1 MLSLALLGAAAVASA
16 EPLAVRRLQSDS
28 SCTGR
33 HRSESETCEREFLAN
48 KGQGQGFRADCV
60 GLAGSATEHCIYE
73 PANLIDQC
81 GLLAHQR
88 PGDTPEEKC
97 EAARGCAFKEG
108 ACVRNTKIPLSGMC
122 AGNTHTSRDYQCP
135 GLLVLKTQA
144 SAIQKPTSE
153 DDLATTC
160 CEHDMASLFDA
171 LDGNQNGKLT
181 RTEAESPNAVSM
193 GLSGDGIPLDVWQ
206 ANDVNYD
213 GVLSIDEFEVA
224 YDGIMDVSSTP
235 ATRWLH
241 TNCPEEMDV
250 CNADATC
257 YSTLRSVGGAASVS
271 QALTAIAD
279 NSAAGGLVDVAEC
292 VQRTAKVDCEG
303 E

>member
-97 EAARGCAFKEG
+97 EAARGCAFEEG

-144 SAIQKPTSE
+144 SVLCGDASEGRFLAAAREGGAHRHANTPPQPPPNSPAATRKPQRR
-153 DDLATTC
+153 TTC
-160 CEHDMASLFDA
+160 SDRTPLQAHTAREQAPCVPAAQVSAASPA
-171 LDGNQNGKLT
+171 
-181 RTEAESPNAVSM
+181 
-193 GLSGDGIPLDVWQ
+193 
-206 ANDVNYD
+206 
-213 GVLSIDEFEVA
+213 
-224 YDGIMDVSSTP
+224 
-235 ATRWLH
+235 ATR
-241 TNCPEEMDV
+241 
-250 CNADATC
+250 
-257 YSTLRSVGGAASVS
+257 R
-271 QALTAIAD
+271 
-279 NSAAGGLVDVAEC
+279 
-292 VQRTAKVDCEG
+292 
-303 E
+303 